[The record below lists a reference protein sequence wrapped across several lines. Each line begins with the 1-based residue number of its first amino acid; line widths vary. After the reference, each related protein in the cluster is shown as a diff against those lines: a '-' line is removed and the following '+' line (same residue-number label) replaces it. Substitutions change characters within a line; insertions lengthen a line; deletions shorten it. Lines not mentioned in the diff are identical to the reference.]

1 MKAETIE
8 KAITDL
14 VSVYG
19 GAVRTPRE
27 GSQTLARLAE
37 VELPPGCRPA
47 TTPMLLVL
55 DTAAE
60 KPVAFLQPGPRAARR
75 PRHVVTP
82 VSPRATG
89 ERLSL
94 QRRPRCRMERQRDD
108 PGDHE
113 GDRRDARDRDLPRP
127 RARRTAATFRR
138 RPQERRA
145 PHPYVQGPRPGAAPR
160 LRRAFPEPRRRHR
173 PDARRIRVQD

>member
-19 GAVRTPRE
+19 DAVRTARE
-27 GSQTLARLAE
+27 GSRTLARLAE

-60 KPVAFLQPGPRAARR
+60 KPVAFLQPGQLLSNGCAPRSTSTQIVGGESWMQFSFNIPWTEEASIIRFIAAAR
-75 PRHVVTP
+75 
-82 VSPRATG
+82 
-89 ERLSL
+89 
-94 QRRPRCRMERQRDD
+94 QRFAQND
-108 PGDHE
+108 
-113 GDRRDARDRDLPRP
+113 
-127 RARRTAATFRR
+127 
-138 RPQERRA
+138 
-145 PHPYVQGPRPGAAPR
+145 
-160 LRRAFPEPRRRHR
+160 
-173 PDARRIRVQD
+173 